1 MNRMP
6 YFSTTALVQLI
17 MRLEPHAEAT
27 VITLIAAAWVLFIV
41 KAMKGGKLTWL

>member
-6 YFSTTALVQLI
+6 YFGTTVLVQLI

-27 VITLIAAAWVLFIV
+27 VILIIVAAWVLFIV
-41 KAMKGGKLTWL
+41 KAMKGGKLKWL